1 MKIIFLILVMLVAA
15 STSAQWVQ
23 LTNWNGSGKQ
33 ITCIASDS
41 NYLYV
46 GTNIDGLYCS
56 TNNGETFVKTSLN
69 ALWVYSIAFSGNS
82 VFAGTEQGLFRST
95 DYGNNW
101 TLNSFNWV
109 TVHKIFIQGNIYMQQ
124 LIV

>member
-1 MKIIFLILVMLVAA
+1 MKKIFLILVMLVAA

-109 TVHKIFIQGNIYMQQ
+109 QFKRYSFREIIYMPQQ
-124 LIV
+124 IA